1 MQDVFQRLRYY
12 TNLRISNGRQQVGD
26 LRLLGKTPPGHSR
39 RKPRRD

>member
-26 LRLLGKTPPGHSR
+26 LRLLVLEGKQPLHS
-39 RKPRRD
+39 